1 MANAYRGSMADK
13 VGVAYREL
21 SDDEKQA
28 LASDQLTLEQAVG
41 IEQRLQRHNL
51 TLQESYA
58 TLSRCVFEAK
68 TAVLKEETAKTAVDP
83 EKKDNAYGFLFVKR
97 ESVKGSL
104 MSPVGGISLA
114 QKVEGDQ
121 CNPLG
126 AAFNYAH
133 SVDDD
138 QGTFFGVAFNYA
150 HSVRSQGAVFGAA
163 FNYAHSVSGSQG
175 AFCGVAFNYAHS
187 VSGSQGAFCGVAFN
201 YAHSVDEDQAAIF
214 GAV

>member
-1 MANAYRGSMADK
+1 MANAYRSSMADK

-28 LASDQLTLEQAVG
+28 LASDQLTLEQAAG

-51 TLQESYA
+51 TLQESSEI
-58 TLSRCVFEAK
+58 LSRCVFEAK
-68 TAVLKEETAKTAVDP
+68 TAVLKEEAVITKVDP

-126 AAFNYAH
+126 VGLNYAH

-138 QGTFFGVAFNYA
+138 QGTYF
-150 HSVRSQGAVFGAA
+150 
-163 FNYAHSVSGSQG
+163 
-175 AFCGVAFNYAHS
+175 GVAFNYAHS
-187 VSGSQGAFCGVAFN
+187 VSGGSQGTFFGVAFN

-214 GAV
+214 GAVNIAHE

>member
-1 MANAYRGSMADK
+1 MANAYRSSMADK

-28 LASDQLTLEQAVG
+28 LASDQLTLEQAAG

-126 AAFNYAH
+126 VGLNYAH

-138 QGTFFGVAFNYA
+138 QGTYLGVAFNYA
-150 HSVRSQGAVFGAA
+150 HSVRSQGAVFGVA
-163 FNYAHSVSGSQG
+163 FNYAHSVSGGSQG
-175 AFCGVAFNYAHS
+175 TFFGVAFNYAHS
-187 VSGSQGAFCGVAFN
+187 VSGGSQGTFFGVAFN

-214 GAV
+214 G